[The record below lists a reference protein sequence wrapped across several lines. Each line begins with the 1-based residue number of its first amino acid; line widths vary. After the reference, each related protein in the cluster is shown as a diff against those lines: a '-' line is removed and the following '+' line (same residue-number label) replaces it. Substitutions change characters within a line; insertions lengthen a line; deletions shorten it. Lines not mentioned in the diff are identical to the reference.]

1 MSDPD
6 VAPAPEVPPG
16 AGRRPR
22 QVYGEGTEPDPRL
35 SLANER
41 TALAWVRTG
50 LALVAGG
57 VGLTSLASIADLPG
71 LLDVVAGVACLA
83 GGALAVRAAVGWAR
97 VERAMRQG
105 EPLPAPYALGVLAV
119 LVSVLA
125 LVLAGYAV
133 GHAFTPR

>member
-1 MSDPD
+1 MSE
-6 VAPAPEVPPG
+6 PAAQPSVQP
-16 AGRRPR
+16 AGRRRRPR
-22 QVYGEGTEPDPRL
+22 SVYEAGTEPDPRL

-57 VGLTSLASIADLPG
+57 VGLTSLASIANLPS
-71 LLDVVAGVACLA
+71 LLDVVAAIACLG

-97 VERAMRQG
+97 VERAMRRG
-105 EPLPAPYALGVLAV
+105 EPLPSPIALGVLAA
-119 LVSVLA
+119 LVAVLA

-133 GHAFTPR
+133 GQVL